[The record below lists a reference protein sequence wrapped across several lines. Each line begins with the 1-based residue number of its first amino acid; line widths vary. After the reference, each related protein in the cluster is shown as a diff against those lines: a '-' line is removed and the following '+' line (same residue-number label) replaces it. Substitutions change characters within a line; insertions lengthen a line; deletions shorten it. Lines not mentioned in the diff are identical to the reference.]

1 MMSDRDEEIR
11 KIQEARENWLKDRKV
26 GELTPGTR
34 FEGEPLEILFTPVE
48 TKDIDY
54 LSDIGFPGEFP
65 FTRGPYP
72 GMYRKRPWLMN
83 QYSGFGSAEDTNQ
96 RWKMLLSH
104 GQWSVNLAFD
114 LPSHLGLDSDDPI
127 AEDEVG
133 RLGVAIDSLADFE
146 ALFDGINLGMVPAS
160 FNTVGIA
167 PIVLAMLIATG
178 EKQGVEPSQIMGV
191 TTNDILSVYVARGTW
206 ILPSEPSLR
215 LITDMIEYCSG
226 NMPRFF
232 PINIQPVYFREIGAT
247 LSQEVG
253 YGIVMAI
260 SYIERALERGLTI
273 DEFAPRLS
281 MHIGASYRFLEEAA
295 KFRAARKVWAKV
307 MRDRF
312 GATSRASMALR
323 ITGATGGSGFTREEP
338 EMNMVRGT
346 FGAVACIL
354 GGVQGLLVAGYDE
367 AYAIPTEKTARLGL
381 RTQQIIFEESGVTE
395 TVDPLGGS
403 WFIEATTKRLEEEIW
418 DHIKDIESMG
428 GAVEAIESGYLR
440 RQMDVNLIRWHR
452 ETECGERVMVGV
464 NKYCSEEGE
473 VADFEIHQLDPQAVK
488 RQLQRLKRVKEDRDP
503 AQVKKALGDLRD
515 AALSGENTI
524 PYFIEAVKAYATVGE
539 MMDVLREEYG
549 EWVEPAV

>member
-1 MMSDRDEEIR
+1 MSAASEEIK
-11 KIQEARENWLKDRKV
+11 KIEEAKERWMGERKV
-26 GELTPGTR
+26 GDIPHGCR
-34 FEGEPLEILFTPVE
+34 FEGDPLEVLYTPVE
-48 TKDIDY
+48 TRDIDY

-114 LPSHLGLDSDDPI
+114 LPSHLGLDSDNPL

-146 ALFDGINLGMVPAS
+146 ILFDGINLAAVPAS

-167 PIVLAMLIATG
+167 PMVLAMLVATG
-178 EKQGVEPSQIMGV
+178 EHQGVSPAQIMGV

-206 ILPSEPSLR
+206 ILPPEPSIR
-215 LITDMIEYCSG
+215 LITDMIEYCCR

-247 LSQEVG
+247 LSQEAG
-253 YGIVMAI
+253 YGIAMAMT
-260 SYIERALERGLTI
+260 YIEKALARGLAI

-295 KFRAARKVWAKV
+295 KFRAARKVWARLL
-307 MRDRF
+307 RDRY
-312 GATSRASMALR
+312 GATSRDSLALR

-338 EMNMVRGT
+338 EMNMVRGA

-367 AYAIPTEKTARLGL
+367 AYAIPTEKASRLGL
-381 RTQQIIFEESGVTE
+381 RTQQIIFEESGVSE

-403 WFIEATTKRLEEEIW
+403 WFVEAMTKKLEGEIWSHIEDIEA
-418 DHIKDIESMG
+418 HG
-428 GAVEAIESGYLR
+428 GAVEAVESGYMR
-440 RQMDVNLIRWHR
+440 RCMDTNILRWHR
-452 ETECGERVMVGV
+452 EQECGERVMVGV
-464 NKYCSEEGE
+464 NKYRSEEEE
-473 VADFEIHQLDPQAVK
+473 VADFEIHQADPKAVK
-488 RQLQRLKRVKEDRDP
+488 RQLARLRK
-503 AQVKKALGDLRD
+503 VKKERDAGKVRQALDDLRRAALG
-515 AALSGENTI
+515 GENTI
-524 PYFIEAVKAYATVGE
+524 PFFIAAVKAYATVGE
-539 MMDVLREEYG
+539 MMDILRQEYG